1 METQGLPMGAELEG
15 CEHGVQ
21 RCAGAEGGGGFG
33 LVGLVV
39 AADVHGVA
47 LDGEEFADDFF
58 FVGGELG
65 CDGCA
70 YLAPTVLG
78 NLL

>member
-1 METQGLPMGAELEG
+1 MGAELEG
-15 CEHGVQ
+15 CEHRIQ
-21 RCAGAEGGGGFG
+21 CRARAEGGGGFG

-47 LDGEEFADDFF
+47 LDGEEFAYDFF

-65 CDGCA
+65 GEGCA